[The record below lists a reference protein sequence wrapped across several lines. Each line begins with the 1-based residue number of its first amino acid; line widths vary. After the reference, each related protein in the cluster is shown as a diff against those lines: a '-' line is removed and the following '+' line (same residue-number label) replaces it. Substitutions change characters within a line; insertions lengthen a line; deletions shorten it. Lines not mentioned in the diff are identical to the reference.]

1 MYTTVWRFYACR
13 TPEWPSI
20 FSCLMSRMYDAK
32 YDDSSKIRRQLDI
45 FMYKNLCIQT
55 CVFNI
60 NIKYEHK
67 ITNITNKLIFTDIW
81 YPITNIINIK
91 YFLYIFFFQSNDI
104 KACTH
109 FTNVVPCVLGA
120 VVITVSVVSSLADK
134 WLFVSER
141 WWLFVLLYRLACIG
155 GTLSCFG
162 RWLGSCSPQSF
173 GLAMLRKHSIRKF
186 QSWRKRFVY
195 PQGEN
200 MSAYI
205 HSQ

>member
-91 YFLYIFFFQSNDI
+91 YFLYIFFFSQMI
-104 KACTH
+104 LKHALT
-109 FTNVVPCVLGA
+109 
-120 VVITVSVVSSLADK
+120 SLM
-134 WLFVSER
+134 WYHVFWGQ
-141 WWLFVLLYRLACIG
+141 WWLQSVLFLLWPISDCLWVRGDDCLCCCTVWPALEEHCRVLAG
-155 GTLSCFG
+155 GSAAAALSHLDWR
-162 RWLGSCSPQSF
+162 RW
-173 GLAMLRKHSIRKF
+173 
-186 QSWRKRFVY
+186 
-195 PQGEN
+195 EN
-200 MSAYI
+200 I
-205 HSQ
+205 L